1 MNMCDNLPLYL
12 YEEMNAR
19 EKQEFEKH
27 LAECEHCRSLKGTFS
42 EVQDAKDLIS
52 APANVITGIFEK
64 TSRKRVFLSFMSMR
78 MRKLAFAAAAFLL
91 IGIGYFAANA
101 YRSPAYDFSIYD
113 GSNPSINE
121 ISNIDSDM
129 DEFES
134 LYII

>member
-1 MNMCDNLPLYL
+1 MNICDNLPLYL
-12 YEEMNAR
+12 YGEMNAG
-19 EKQEFEKH
+19 EKREFEKH
-27 LAECEHCRSLKGTFS
+27 LAECGYCRGLKETFG

-52 APANVITGIFEK
+52 APLNVITGIFEK
-64 TSRKRVFLSFMSMR
+64 TSRKRMLFFMSMR

-91 IGIGYFAANA
+91 VGIGYFASNA

-134 LYII
+134 LFII